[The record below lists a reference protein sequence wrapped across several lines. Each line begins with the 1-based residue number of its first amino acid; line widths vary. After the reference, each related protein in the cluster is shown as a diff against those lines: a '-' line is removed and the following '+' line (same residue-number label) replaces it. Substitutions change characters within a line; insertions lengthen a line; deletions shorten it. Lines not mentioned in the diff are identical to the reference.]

1 MYTGITAKL
10 TILQGEEEKEIA
22 YISNFSIEENRD
34 MIEVSKLGSV
44 TKEKI
49 PSTLSWSASA
59 DGAADFAL
67 VNGQKDLRDAMTNGT
82 ILNVKFYLDETT
94 YLTGQA
100 YVESLS
106 TEVSSDDKTSVS
118 ISLAGTGALTMSV
131 A

>member
-106 TEVSSDDKTSVS
+106 TEISADDKTSVS

>member
-10 TILQGEEEKEIA
+10 TITQNETEKEIA
-22 YISNFSIEENRD
+22 YISNFSIEETRD
-34 MIEVSKLGSV
+34 MIEVTKLGTV
-44 TKEKI
+44 TKEKV

-59 DGAADFAL
+59 DGAADFAST
-67 VNGQKDLRDAMTNGT
+67 NGQKDLRDAMTNGT
-82 ILNVKFYLDETT
+82 LVNVKFYLDETT

-106 TEVSSDDKTSVS
+106 TEVSSDDKTSIS
-118 ISLAGTGALTMSV
+118 ISLAGTGSLTMTN